1 MRVAEHLT
9 ERWEPAWDAPTRR
22 DRRGGTYHPYVPDP
36 LVSRSITFTPRT
48 AERIATAE
56 TLIRGLSNGSEGH
69 GLEHL
74 ARFLLRSEAIASSRI
89 EGLQVSPQQVA
100 LAELA
105 TTEEQVRT
113 GFSATAKLVANN
125 VIVLRRAVSELVAA
139 PTITTADV
147 VALHRA
153 LLPDERH
160 HGLRSVQNWIGGG
173 NWHPL
178 DAEFVPP
185 PPGRVPSLMDD
196 LAIYATGAAHAPLAQ
211 AALVHAQFE
220 TLHPFTDGNG
230 RVGRALIHTV
240 LTRRG
245 LTSAT
250 VLPISLVFFTR
261 SDDYIRGLTAFRHTS
276 RRDGP
281 EADAALDTWLTIF
294 IDATEL
300 AVEQAERFAAEL
312 EELKTEWSQRLAA
325 HRSGQGL
332 RAEPR
337 AGSAVA
343 RLLQA
348 MPETPVLTAHT
359 VRRLL
364 GVSHPAARAALEELA
379 EARIL
384 SRKQVDRGATG
395 YLARDLFEL
404 LTLTERR
411 LASTRWDTRES
422 APNRAVPARPQH
434 T

>member
-1 MRVAEHLT
+1 VAEHLA
-9 ERWEPAWDAPTRR
+9 ERWEPTWDAPTRR

-36 LVSRSITFTPRT
+36 LVPRSLTLTPHT
-48 AERIATAE
+48 AERIARAE
-56 TLIRGLSNGSEGH
+56 TLVRSLSNNSEGR

-105 TTEEQVRT
+105 TTEQHVRT

-125 VIVLRRAVSELVAA
+125 VVVLRQAVNELVAA

-173 NWHPL
+173 DWHPL

-185 PPGRVPSLMDD
+185 PPARVPSLMDD
-196 LAIYATGAAHAPLAQ
+196 LATYTTGAAHAPLVQ

-261 SDDYIRGLTAFRHTS
+261 SADYIRGLTAFRHIS
-276 RRDGP
+276 RPDGP
-281 EADAALDTWLTIF
+281 DADEAFDAWLTVF

-300 AVEQAERFAAEL
+300 AVEQAERFATEIGEL
-312 EELKTEWSQRLAA
+312 RTEWSQRLAA

-337 AGSAVA
+337 ADSAVA
-343 RLLQA
+343 RLLRA
-348 MPETPVLTAHT
+348 LPETPVLTANT
-359 VRRLL
+359 VQRLL

-379 EARIL
+379 EAPIL

-395 YLARDLFEL
+395 YLARDVFDL

-411 LASTRWDTRES
+411 LASTRWDTRKA
-422 APNRAVPARPQH
+422 APNRAVPASPQPK
-434 T
+434 